1 MQQDQAQLQL
11 KARNAALERQVQDL
25 QRQLSAPMNPAAA
38 PQGIVANFKILFQ
51 KLARTLQ
58 LSEARYSALT
68 AQSPDSIVRCTPDRR
83 ITFANATFCNY
94 FQCSADTIVGT
105 VITDCL
111 VQDGNLFVN
120 RFEQALERLNQ
131 AADRQ
136 GEKRDQAA
144 AVAVEQRCIRAGQVR
159 WQQWTP
165 VALYDRRGRLFEY
178 QIVGRDITD
187 RKQLE
192 TWQPAEEPQ
201 WASHPAAHVARLE
214 NTIDQLQTELLGLK
228 WAQAIP
234 QLEQGESRRIIAALS
249 QGILVVDR
257 QGRVQTCNAS
267 AADRLETTQAQLI
280 GEILW
285 GGMQGAQET
294 QGTQWQLCQA
304 DGSPFTELP
313 TQLTAQT
320 GIACVGVVVG
330 LQPASWPPA
339 QPPNQIQPPHKWQC
353 LSTYPLF
360 NAHEALPYAVVVS
373 LGDLTLELAGQIV
386 PALSPARLADP
397 VNPTQALLSTSIDAS
412 QPMVRQILESITD
425 GFVAF
430 DADWRFTYINHE
442 AARTIGR
449 SGKSLLGK
457 VIWLEFP
464 QFAETGLGQLYR
476 QAQDQQ
482 TVIESVEYYGP
493 CDRWYSVRLY
503 PTPTGLSLY
512 FRNLTPMFQT
522 VHQRDMA
529 EDELRDS
536 EERFRQLAENIPQIF
551 WMYDLDEQRLS
562 YISPASEAVLGYD
575 SQNCYD
581 KTWSYWQAAIHP
593 DDLPQV
599 VKASRQPRRG
609 KSAEVEYRFAKPD
622 GTLCWL
628 RARAFPVR
636 NAQGQVYRVAGIAED
651 ITALKQQQA
660 DRQQQ
665 ESWLRLLESV
675 IINANDAVVITEAEP
690 VQLPGPH
697 IVYVNQAFSRMMGY
711 SPEEVIGKTPRIL
724 QGPKTSFDILQS
736 IREALKAWKPVL
748 AELINYHKDGSE
760 VWVELSIFP
769 VEDRTGRYKYWV
781 GIQRDITNRKQ
792 AEAEVQKAL
801 AKERELSEL
810 KSRFVST
817 TSHEFRT
824 PLSTILSSADL
835 LEFYAGRCTPE
846 KQHEHIQRIQ
856 IAALNMNELLNDI
869 LVIERAEAHK
879 LQFDPVDLD
888 LRDFCQ
894 GLVNELRLNDHGAH
908 PLSFTVQR
916 HDGIADPTAPIGVHM
931 DEKLI
936 RQILGN
942 LLSNALKYSPI
953 GMPVDCRLRCSD
965 SEITLEV
972 HDQGIG
978 VRPEDVERLFEAFH
992 RGTNVGAIS
1001 GNGLGLAIVKQ
1012 SVEAHQGEIAVQ
1024 SLIGKGTI
1032 MRVRLPRWATVEA
1045 RSDAPRSDGGEK
1057 S

>member
-11 KARNAALERQVQDL
+11 KARNAALERQVQEL
-25 QRQLSAPMNPAAA
+25 QRQLMVPMGSGGAAA

-51 KLARTLQ
+51 KLARMLQ
-58 LSEARYSALT
+58 LSEVRYNALAHHST
-68 AQSPDSIVRCTPDRR
+68 DSLVRCTPDRR
-83 ITFANATFCNY
+83 ITFANPAFCEY
-94 FQCSADTIVGT
+94 FQHSADTIVGM
-105 VITDCL
+105 VLTDCL
-111 VQDGNLFVN
+111 AQDGTLFLN
-120 RFEQALERLNQ
+120 RFEQALKQLEG
-131 AADRQ
+131 AADR
-136 GEKRDQAA
+136 AA
-144 AVAVEQRCIRAGQVR
+144 DRTNPVRPIEQRCIRAGQVR
-159 WQQWTP
+159 WQQWILTP
-165 VALYDRRGRLFEY
+165 LYDRRGRLFEY
-178 QIVGRDITD
+178 QIVGRDITAQ
-187 RKQLE
+187 KQIE
-192 TWQPAEEPQ
+192 VWQPAEEPQ

-214 NTIDQLQTELLGLK
+214 STIDQLQTELLGLK
-228 WAQAIP
+228 WAQTIP
-234 QLEQGESRRIIAALS
+234 QLEQNVDRSIVAALS
-249 QGILVVDR
+249 HGILVLDPE
-257 QGRVQTCNAS
+257 GRVQTCNAS
-267 AADRLETTQAQLI
+267 AADRLGTTQAQLI

-285 GGMQGAQET
+285 GPT
-294 QGTQWQLCQA
+294 RPICQA
-304 DGSPFTELP
+304 DGRPFIELP
-313 TQLTAQT
+313 TEITAQT
-320 GIACVGVVVG
+320 GIACLDVVVG
-330 LQPASWPPA
+330 LQLADHLRLVEDHRGA
-339 QPPNQIQPPHKWQC
+339 ERQPDRQTERQWQS
-353 LSTYPLF
+353 LSTHPLF
-360 NAHEALPYAVVVS
+360 NGHGALPDAVVVS
-373 LGDLTLELAGQIV
+373 LSDLTQALAGQIA
-386 PALSPARLADP
+386 PALLNPANRHPEVGPALTLAP
-397 VNPTQALLSTSIDAS
+397 AIDAAD
-412 QPMVRQILESITD
+412 PMVRQILESITD

-457 VIWLEFP
+457 VLWQEFP
-464 QFAETGLGQLYR
+464 KFTETSLGLLYR

-503 PTPTGLSLY
+503 PAATGLSLY

-575 SQNCYD
+575 SQSCYD
-581 KTWSYWQAAIHP
+581 KTWAYWQAAIHP
-593 DDLPQV
+593 EDLPQV

-609 KSAEVEYRFAKPD
+609 KSAEVEYRFVKPQ
-622 GTLCWL
+622 GELCWL

-651 ITALKQQQA
+651 ITALKQQEA

-697 IVYVNQAFSRMMGY
+697 IVYVNQAFSAMMGY
-711 SPEEVIGKTPRIL
+711 TPEEVIGKTPRIL
-724 QGPKTSFDILQS
+724 QGPKTNFETLQS
-736 IREALKAWKPVL
+736 IREALKAWQPVL

-856 IAALNMNELLNDI
+856 MAALNMNDLLNDI

-888 LRDFCQ
+888 LRAFCQ
-894 GLVNELRLNDHGAH
+894 TLVEELRRNDHGAH

-916 HDGIADPTAPIGVHM
+916 HDGILDPTAPIGVHM

-953 GMPVDCRLRCSD
+953 GLPVDCRLRCSD
-965 SEITLEV
+965 SEVTLEV

-1012 SVEAHQGEIAVQ
+1012 SVEAHRGEIAVQ
-1024 SLIGKGTI
+1024 SLLGKGTI
-1032 MRVRLPRWATVEA
+1032 MRVRLPRWAAADQAE
-1045 RSDAPRSDGGEK
+1045 
-1057 S
+1057 

>member
-11 KARNAALERQVQDL
+11 RARNAALERQVQEL
-25 QRQLSAPMNPAAA
+25 QRQLSAPMNPAAV

-68 AQSPDSIVRCTPDRR
+68 AQSVDCIVRCTPDRR
-83 ITFANATFCNY
+83 ITFANAAFCEY
-94 FQCSADTIVGT
+94 FQRSAETIVGT

-120 RFEQALERLNQ
+120 RFEQVLERLTQNPERHGAKQ
-131 AADRQ
+131 
-136 GEKRDQAA
+136 DQSAA
-144 AVAVEQRCIRAGQVR
+144 ALPVEQRCIRAGQVR

-165 VALYDRRGRLFEY
+165 TALYDRRGRLFEY
-178 QIVGRDITD
+178 QIVGRDISA
-187 RKQLE
+187 RKQIE
-192 TWQPAEEPQ
+192 VWQPAEEPQ

-234 QLEQGESRRIIAALS
+234 QLEQGESRSIIAALS
-249 QGILVVDR
+249 QGILVVDPE
-257 QGRVQTCNAS
+257 GRVQTCNAS
-267 AADRLETTQAQLI
+267 AADRLEAPQAELI
-280 GEILW
+280 GDILW
-285 GGMQGAQET
+285 GF
-294 QGTQWQLCQA
+294 GTQWQLCQA
-304 DGSPFTELP
+304 DGSAFTELP
-313 TQLTAQT
+313 TQITAQT
-320 GIACVGVVVG
+320 GIACIDVVVG
-330 LQPASWPPA
+330 LRPTDLA
-339 QPPNQIQPPHKWQC
+339 QAQSQRPHKWQC
-353 LSTYPLF
+353 LSTHPLF

-373 LGDLTLELAGQIV
+373 LSDLTLELAGQIA
-386 PALSPARLADP
+386 PTLSPARLAESIP
-397 VNPTQALLSTSIDAS
+397 SQSLLPTSIDAS

-457 VIWLEFP
+457 VMWLEFP
-464 QFAETGLGQLYR
+464 QFAETSLGQLYR

-503 PTPTGLSLY
+503 PAPTGLSLY

-575 SQNCYD
+575 SQSCYD
-581 KTWSYWQAAIHP
+581 KTWAYWQAAIHP
-593 DDLPQV
+593 EDLPQV

-609 KSAEVEYRFAKPD
+609 KSAAVEYRFVKPD
-622 GTLCWL
+622 GGLCWL

-636 NAQGQVYRVAGIAED
+636 NAQGQVYRVAGIVED
-651 ITALKQQQA
+651 ITALKQQEA

-697 IVYVNQAFSRMMGY
+697 IVYVNQAFCRMMGY
-711 SPEEVIGKTPRIL
+711 TPEEVIGKTPRIL
-724 QGPKTSFDILQS
+724 QGPKTSVDILQS
-736 IREALKAWKPVL
+736 IREALKVWKPVL

-846 KQHEHIQRIQ
+846 KQHEHIHRIQ
-856 IAALNMNELLNDI
+856 VAALNMNELLNDI

-888 LRDFCQ
+888 LRAFCQ

-953 GMPVDCRLRCSD
+953 GLPVDCRLRCSD
-965 SEITLEV
+965 SEVTIEV

-1032 MRVRLPRWATVEA
+1032 MRVRLPRWAAVE
-1045 RSDAPRSDGGEK
+1045 PRSDVAQ
-1057 S
+1057 